1 VLHPILFCLGRD
13 ESQRPPCSCGTPS
26 ALALRRVM
34 GLFSLAK
41 RRLQG
46 DLRVAFQYLK
56 KGWERLFSSVY
67 CYRRK
72 GNGFKLKAGRFRL
85 DMRKKKYMIKIV
97 RHWSKLPREDSP
109 PLDVSEASLDGTL
122 ILI

>member
-1 VLHPILFCLGRD
+1 
-13 ESQRPPCSCGTPS
+13 
-26 ALALRRVM
+26 M

-72 GNGFKLKAGRFRL
+72 GNGFKLKEGRFRL

-97 RHWSKLPREDSP
+97 RHWSKLPRELVDA
-109 PLDVSEASLDGTL
+109 LSLQIFKVGPDHAMRNV
-122 ILI
+122 I